1 MNMTTCCRLLAP
13 ILVVT
18 GAVFAHAETKT
29 EPKIKPQVAITT
41 NAVEVTVT
49 VDPALRKFPGQFE
62 DSIAEGRR
70 WAEKNRTEAAKAR
83 RDEPEFFHKGRRW
96 TFERS
101 YDLRS
106 VVGRY
111 ISVLRD
117 DGTYTGGAHPNSYT
131 NTILWD
137 RDARRRVNIRPL
149 FRETAD
155 NGPTMTALAQLAR
168 VAVAAEKLQRD
179 TINVDVPKEKLT
191 PESLAKLDQFI
202 SGGIEPSL
210 LKIGPIS
217 LAPISGGIE
226 PSLLKMGPI
235 SLAPSTQADKSS
247 GLTFHYSPYAVG
259 AYAEGP
265 YTVFV
270 PWTAFQSYLSPQGTG
285 IFGGQRPESDNIQ

>member
-1 MNMTTCCRLLAP
+1 MTTTTCCRLLAP
-13 ILVVT
+13 ILVVV
-18 GAVFAHAETKT
+18 AAASAQAETKVET
-29 EPKIKPQVAITT
+29 KTRPQVAISTK
-41 NAVEVTVT
+41 AVEVTVT
-49 VDPALRKFPGQFE
+49 VDPALRKYPGLFE
-62 DSIAEGRR
+62 NSFAEGRR
-70 WAEKNRTEAAKAR
+70 WAARNRAEAAKTR
-83 RDEPEFFHKGRRW
+83 RDEPEFFQEGRRW
-96 TFERS
+96 TFERA
-101 YDLRS
+101 YNLRS

-117 DGTYTGGAHPNSYT
+117 DGTYTGGAHPNSYM

-168 VAVAAEKLQRD
+168 LAVAAEKLKRD
-179 TINVDVPKEKLT
+179 AIIVDVPKAQLT

-202 SGGIEPSL
+202 FNGVEPSL

-217 LAPISGGIE
+217 LAPSTE
-226 PSLLKMGPI
+226 PG
-235 SLAPSTQADKSS
+235 KSS

-270 PWTAFQSYLSPQGTG
+270 PWTAFQSYLSPQGTA
-285 IFGGQRPESDNIQ
+285 IFGGQRPESDNIE

>member
-1 MNMTTCCRLLAP
+1 MQLHVSCNVYAICAGIIFLPWCAP
-13 ILVVT
+13 V
-18 GAVFAHAETKT
+18 AHAET
-29 EPKIKPQVAITT
+29 KIKPQVAITT

-49 VDPALRKFPGQFE
+49 VDPALRKFPGLFE
-62 DSIAEGRR
+62 DNIAEGRR
-70 WAEKNRTEAAKAR
+70 WAERNRTEAAKAR
-83 RDEPEFFHKGRRW
+83 RDEPEFFREGRRW

-117 DGTYTGGAHPNSYT
+117 DGTYTGGAHPNSYM

-179 TINVDVPKEKLT
+179 TINVDMPKEKLT

-202 SGGIEPSL
+202 SGGIEPTL
-210 LKIGPIS
+210 LKV
-217 LAPISGGIE
+217 
-226 PSLLKMGPI
+226 GPI
-235 SLAPSTQADKSS
+235 SLAPSTEADKSS

-270 PWTAFQSYLSPQGTG
+270 PWTAFQSYLSPQGTA

>member
-1 MNMTTCCRLLAP
+1 MNMNTPCRLLAA
-13 ILVVT
+13 ILGITAAVV
-18 GAVFAHAETKT
+18 AHAETT
-29 EPKIKPQVAITT
+29 TKPQVAIST

-49 VDPALRKFPGQFE
+49 VDPALREFPGLFE
-62 DSIAEGRR
+62 NNLIEGRR
-70 WAEKNRTEAAKAR
+70 WAERNRAEAAKAR
-83 RDEPEFFHKGRRW
+83 RDEPEFFREGRRW

-101 YDLRS
+101 YNLRS
-106 VVGRY
+106 AVGRY

-117 DGTYTGGAHPNSYT
+117 DGTYTGGAHPNSYV

-137 RDARRRVNIRPL
+137 RDARRRINVRPL

-155 NGPTMTALAQLAR
+155 NGPAMTALAQLAR
-168 VAVAAEKLQRD
+168 LAVAAEKLKRD
-179 TINVDVPKEKLT
+179 AINVDMPKEKLT

-202 SGGIEPSL
+202 AAGVEPSL

-217 LAPISGGIE
+217 LAPSTE
-226 PSLLKMGPI
+226 PG
-235 SLAPSTQADKSS
+235 KSS

-270 PWTAFQSYLSPQGTG
+270 PWTAFQSHLSPQGAA
-285 IFGGQRPESDNIQ
+285 IFGGQRPESDNIE

>member
-1 MNMTTCCRLLAP
+1 MTTTTWCRLLAP

-29 EPKIKPQVAITT
+29 KPQVAIST

-49 VDPALRKFPGQFE
+49 VDPALRKYPGLFE
-62 DSIAEGRR
+62 NNLTEGRR
-70 WAEKNRTEAAKAR
+70 WAERNRAEAAKGR
-83 RDEPEFFHKGRRW
+83 RDEPEFFREGRRW

-101 YDLRS
+101 YNLRS
-106 VVGRY
+106 EVGRY

-117 DGTYTGGAHPNSYT
+117 DGTYTGGAHPNSHM

-149 FRETAD
+149 FRETASK
-155 NGPTMTALAQLAR
+155 GPTMTALAQLAR
-168 VAVAAEKLQRD
+168 VAVAAEKLKRD

-191 PESLAKLDQFI
+191 PESLAKLDQSI
-202 SGGIEPSL
+202 SSGVEPSL
-210 LKIGPIS
+210 LKIGPV
-217 LAPISGGIE
+217 
-226 PSLLKMGPI
+226 
-235 SLAPSTQADKSS
+235 SLAPSTEPDKSS

-270 PWTAFQSYLSPQGTG
+270 PWTAFQSHLSPQGTA
-285 IFGGQRPESDNIQ
+285 IFGGQRPESDNIE

>member
-1 MNMTTCCRLLAP
+1 MTMTTCCRLLAP
-13 ILVVT
+13 ILVVV
-18 GAVFAHAETKT
+18 AVASAHAQAKAET
-29 EPKIKPQVAITT
+29 KIKPQISIST
-41 NAVEVTVT
+41 NAVVVSVT
-49 VDPALRKFPGQFE
+49 VDPALRKYPGLFE
-62 DSIAEGRR
+62 DNLAEGKR
-70 WAEKNRTEAAKAR
+70 WAERNRAEAAKTR
-83 RDEPEFFHKGRRW
+83 RDEPEFFREGRRW

-101 YDLRS
+101 YNLRS
-106 VVGRY
+106 AVGRY

-117 DGTYTGGAHPNSYT
+117 DGTYTGGAHPNSYM

-137 RDARRRVNIRPL
+137 SDTRRRVNIRPL

-168 VAVAAEKLQRD
+168 LAVATEKLKRD

-202 SGGIEPSL
+202 SGGVEPTL

-217 LAPISGGIE
+217 LAP
-226 PSLLKMGPI
+226 
-235 SLAPSTQADKSS
+235 STDADKSS

-270 PWTAFQSYLSPQGTG
+270 PWTAFQSHLSPEGAA
-285 IFGGQRPESDNIQ
+285 IFGGQRPESDNIE